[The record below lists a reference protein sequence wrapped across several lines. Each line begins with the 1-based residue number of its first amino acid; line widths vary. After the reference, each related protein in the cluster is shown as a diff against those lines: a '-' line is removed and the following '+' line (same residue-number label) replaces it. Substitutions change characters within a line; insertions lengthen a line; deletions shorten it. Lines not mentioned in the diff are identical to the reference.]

1 MLSNASPAEGHIVR
15 AGRVLGGVPRHALV
29 VRVVGH
35 QVPSVHVG
43 RQLGKYLYGVLKN
56 TKYSYH
62 KRSVHD
68 HLDKRLGL
76 RLDSV
81 VKVGLLHGNKV
92 VRASSHFPAI
102 SSYPQQMIVLRGSVI
117 HNLVQVREVSVQINI
132 VGIVSADQIVFG
144 SLKST
149 INNQLQSCRAQ
160 T

>member
-1 MLSNASPAEGHIVR
+1 MLADNWGNIFR
-15 AGRVLGGVPRHALV
+15 
-29 VRVVGH
+29 
-35 QVPSVHVG
+35 
-43 RQLGKYLYGVLKN
+43 GVLKN
-56 TKYSYH
+56 AKYSYH

-68 HLDKRLGL
+68 HLDERLSL

-92 VRASSHFPAI
+92 IKASSQFPAI

-117 HNLVQVREVSVQINI
+117 HNLVEVREVSVQIDI

-144 SLKST
+144 SLKSK
-149 INNQLQSCRAQ
+149 INNQLQSSSRAQ